1 MSSAMNAAS
10 LYLICVLSVD
20 RFYAVFYP
28 ISRPC
33 ILTTTR
39 LTALCALSWL
49 IPLFSNT
56 YPLFRGAHFY
66 YNDILGFYSSTPLKF
81 SSADEQNVLYIWS
94 NVSVLLPFCATVGFC
109 LAVVSRLAQYRGRP
123 KPGVNL
129 ELQLTGPQPVSIL
142 APTTKK
148 SSTFRRAQGL
158 GRILSRMTRLPTS
171 RRIRLG
177 GGGPRRITTKRR
189 SRNNDKHNIVTVII
203 TLYILCLLPGILLNV
218 FELLATFNLLPE
230 RASLANLSDK
240 MLSMYLYV
248 SLIFSTL
255 LFTLN
260 SCVNPFIYY
269 FRCNPIFILPTPIS
283 RLLSTWKLRFQSIGF
298 KSR

>member
-1 MSSAMNAAS
+1 MNGAS

-39 LTALCALSWL
+39 LTVLCALSWL
-49 IPLFSNT
+49 IPLLSNT

-66 YNDILGFYSSTPLKF
+66 YYDILGFYSSTPLKF
-81 SSADEQNVLYIWS
+81 SSTKEQSVLYIWS
-94 NVSVLLPFCATVGFC
+94 NVSVLVPFCATVGFC

-123 KPGVNL
+123 KPGINL
-129 ELQLTGPQPVSIL
+129 ELQLTGPQPVSVL

-148 SSTFRRAQGL
+148 SFTFRRAQGL
-158 GRILSRMTRLPTS
+158 SRILSRMTRLPTS
-171 RRIRLG
+171 RRIRMG
-177 GGGPRRITTKRR
+177 GEGGPRRIMTKRR
-189 SRNNDKHNIVTVII
+189 SRNTDKHNIVTVII
-203 TLYILCLLPGILLNV
+203 TLYILFLLPGILLNV
-218 FELLATFNLLPE
+218 FELLTTFHLLPE
-230 RASLANLSDK
+230 SASVHNLSDG

-283 RLLSTWKLRFQSIGF
+283 RVLSIWKLRFQSLNGM
-298 KSR
+298 SR